1 MKKSVL
7 LVILAAVAIS
17 LVPPRAAKADVN
29 VSVSFFYDELSPY
42 GRWSDVGS
50 YGTCW
55 IPGGVDAGW
64 QPYTDGEWIYTDYG
78 WTWVSNDRW
87 GGDPYHYGTWVYEP
101 PYGWVWVPGTV
112 WAPAWVTWS
121 YSDSYVG
128 WAPIPPSFAIS
139 FGGYS
144 GRPIVVSQTHYVFVP
159 INRFAGTRISTVRMP
174 VQQNSTYLRQSRGV
188 TSYSVSRGV
197 LVNRGPSVQRIES
210 AAHMRIP
217 RASIDQAKSRP
228 RQISAGG
235 VARGRKFTAVSP
247 APVRARELKG
257 KMAGNA
263 GSAPSDHGRSAAT
276 APRGGREAGTAPR
289 TETAPQHGRGAHS
302 SPPGQGRREE
312 RAKPEPRG
320 RSEAGPKHGNQN
332 PAPGRSDRRRDAT
345 PPPAPPPPPPARVQ
359 HEAPPPAVRERRP
372 EPARTPEAHGP
383 GRGAPDKPKAERVPP
398 GHGPDHGRPARTEK
412 PKDDGNP
419 HRSGA

>member
-7 LVILAAVAIS
+7 LVILAALAIS
-17 LVPPRAAKADVN
+17 LIPARAATAAN

-64 QPYTDGEWIYTDYG
+64 QPYSNGEWIYTDYG
-78 WTWVSNDRW
+78 WTWVSDDRW
-87 GGDPYHYGTWVYEP
+87 GGDPYHYGTWVFEP

-128 WAPIPPSFAIS
+128 WAPIPPSLSIS

-144 GRPIVVSQTHYVFVP
+144 GPAVVVSQTHYVFVP
-159 INRFAGTRISTVRMP
+159 VNRFTGVRVSSVRLP
-174 VQQNSTYLRQSRGV
+174 VQQNSTYLRAGRRV

-210 AAHMRIP
+210 AAHTRIA
-217 RASIDQAKSRP
+217 RVGIDRAKSAPRP
-228 RQISAGG
+228 ISAGG
-235 VARGRKFTAVSP
+235 VARGRKFSAVSP
-247 APVRARELKG
+247 ATVRARELKG
-257 KMAGNA
+257 RMAGNGGAPA
-263 GSAPSDHGRSAAT
+263 GDHGRGAAT
-276 APRGGREAGTAPR
+276 APRGGRDKGPAKRSETGPARRSEAP
-289 TETAPQHGRGAHS
+289 PSHGRSAHS
-302 SPPGQGRREE
+302 SPPGEVRREEKAAPPPRTEHRGANPGREHPQGRRDTV
-312 RAKPEPRG
+312 
-320 RSEAGPKHGNQN
+320 S
-332 PAPGRSDRRRDAT
+332 
-345 PPPAPPPPPPARVQ
+345 PAPPHAVPPP
-359 HEAPPPAVRERRP
+359 EAARERRP
-372 EPARTPEAHGP
+372 EPARAPEARTP
-383 GRGAPDKPKAERVPP
+383 SRGAPEKPRPQRAPP
-398 GHGPDHGRPARTEK
+398 GHAPDHGRPEKPDK

-419 HRSGA
+419 HRVEL